1 MVSKPTDCHQHW
13 VNQGLLCLEAPIE
26 PPPLAL
32 SRDTKSGF
40 EYTTTVLYTS
50 VGQRQQLPVSRP
62 TACHSRGSSLKHRTP
77 IQTPHI
83 KVLTEREQ
91 AIPLLRRLA
100 PTQSQAIQGQGN
112 LPEHA

>member
-1 MVSKPTDCHQHW
+1 MVSKPIGYHQHW
-13 VNQGLLCLEAPIE
+13 VHQGLLCLEVPIE
-26 PPPLAL
+26 PPDL

-40 EYTTTVLYTS
+40 EYTTSVLYIS

-83 KVLTEREQ
+83 KVLPEREQ
-91 AIPLLRRLA
+91 AIPLLRSLA
-100 PTQSQAIQGQGN
+100 PTQSQAIQGQGD
-112 LPEHA
+112 LPEPA